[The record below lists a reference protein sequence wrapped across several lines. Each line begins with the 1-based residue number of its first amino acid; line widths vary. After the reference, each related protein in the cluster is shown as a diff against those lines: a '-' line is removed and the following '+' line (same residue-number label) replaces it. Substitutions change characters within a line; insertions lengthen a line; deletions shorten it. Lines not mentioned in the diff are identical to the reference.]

1 MTKNRKTSKPSL
13 STWGKIW
20 RIMLAIAVPLGG
32 GIIVSLFTRSAM
44 DTFGRL
50 NQPPLSPPAI
60 LFPIAWTILY
70 VLMGLASYIIWLNSV
85 SKNGKTNREGKV
97 ALTIYGV
104 QLALNFA
111 WSPLFFNAGLYWF
124 AFAWLM
130 VMIIFIIALMA
141 KTFKIS
147 RAAFFML
154 LPYILWC
161 CFAAYLNCGIA
172 LLN

>member
-20 RIMLAIAVPLGG
+20 RIMLAIAVSLGG

-70 VLMGLASYIIWLNSV
+70 VY
-85 SKNGKTNREGKV
+85 
-97 ALTIYGV
+97 YGV
-104 QLALNFA
+104 VLRL
-111 WSPLFFNAGLYWF
+111 
-124 AFAWLM
+124 
-130 VMIIFIIALMA
+130 
-141 KTFKIS
+141 
-147 RAAFFML
+147 
-154 LPYILWC
+154 ILT
-161 CFAAYLNCGIA
+161 AVLRY
-172 LLN
+172 